1 MAHPTTHPAAKATP
15 PPVLRLA
22 LLSPEEMPAEWRDPA
37 RWWQTAYTLMSV
49 LDHDATRMAIEAD
62 NEDSPLATL
71 FFSTALGDFA
81 HHINEARRALSEA
94 FSPAVVDPILA
105 PEFARLTSEPARPV
119 KPRRPSSRPSARAA
133 KSRA

>member
-81 HHINEARRALSEA
+81 QTILRRINDLLEKTHGDVDGGGRVVA
-94 FSPAVVDPILA
+94 FGGRERGLLA
-105 PEFARLTSEPARPV
+105 ADQDRQR
-119 KPRRPSSRPSARAA
+119 
-133 KSRA
+133 